1 MRLFFLFAPI
11 FSLQAQINFPPDLSI
26 SRLEVV
32 QTIQDDDQSVPLIAG
47 KATAVRAFL
56 RQQGRPEN
64 LVTGASIFLRGFRG
78 GAELAGSPLRAI
90 NGVITASLE
99 PDRENPLHSLDFILP
114 ADWTLAGSLELRAE
128 LRLAPGTVEGP
139 ADNNNRQLEVRFAA
153 APMEDFRVAWLPVC
167 ITAECPAAGFQHQGL
182 ARRLMP
188 LADGRLSY
196 EDVPAPPLIWTDGVA
211 QASGGQGLLN
221 LLRKWRLFLED
232 SALQTSFVVGWL
244 PRGTQASDVAA
255 RSVNDRVAWIVEQP
269 AAFESQRLLF
279 QQMVSSPVS
288 GGCEATIGQPGYD
301 PLAARMVP
309 SSRANATARCEGI
322 TAMPWLSASDAA
334 TYTLT
339 PPSPRGALR
348 EDTLIVSGKVGRD
361 GSGSLDPAYR
371 SRSAVLPPVSENTRE
386 ACLVVTSGGGET
398 SHCFFPFRETADEA
412 SFAFRLPAAGVT
424 AVRLLR
430 NDTEVASLS
439 FSGQSPE
446 VSLSAVQEG
455 EQWTGRRTLEWT
467 ASDAAGRALTFALF
481 YSIDDGANWIPL
493 ALDLRDPSYAVDTQY
508 LLPGT
513 VRFRVMASAGLDIGQ
528 GESAAVVIPQAARV
542 RLADAALSFGN
553 ATTGQISERLL
564 LMENTGASPLE
575 VTAPQT
581 AGEPFLISQPLP
593 MRVRAGVQQGLAVRY
608 RPRIPGSES
617 SAMTIGT
624 SDPDNPNVAVSL
636 RASAFDRQVPNA
648 LLLTT
653 ALEFGQVEVGQ
664 TRELGVVLRNEG
676 TAPLLVNGLSTL
688 NARFS
693 AVSPGNFSVAPGEG
707 RVIAVRFS
715 PFAGGAQSGS
725 LNIATNDPTTP
736 TLRVELRGAGF
747 QTFAPVIEVSPT
759 VVNFGSLALGQ
770 SSPPLAVTV
779 RNAGNGMLSINALPV
794 SNPAF
799 ALLSPASLPVL
810 LEPGR
815 QQVISLRYAPSALG
829 AQSGTL
835 AIESSDPA
843 RPRVTVE
850 LNGTGVAVAASA
862 VPQISS
868 VAPATLRPVPAGY
881 NVRFNVT
888 VNGANFS
895 SGAKVYWNGEERPTE
910 FVSPFA
916 VKGSLSAADVAMPG
930 DYRITVVNPPPG
942 GGTSAAA
949 TVAVTGEPAGGVVS
963 TAQIHDVNTQ
973 SCPAVTLTLSAINR
987 IGLAISTS
995 NSSNLAL
1002 FDGGVTCR
1010 EDSAVVPCS
1019 LRLAR
1024 ESGSLL
1030 SAVMIFHTSASQ
1042 ADRQNFMKNAGLQFV
1057 NSMPVSMRALV
1068 TYMDNGV
1075 RLSQDTVDFKEGVR
1089 NVNALQNAVNRI
1101 STPLA
1106 LGSGTALYDAIEDAL
1121 NRLSG
1126 QDGRKAIILFAASE
1140 NTYDTHGPRDVN
1152 ALLQR
1157 VRNSAVPMYVIPVG
1171 DGLSKVGL
1179 ISALHQFAADSGG
1192 RVLIDR
1198 GSSVSLQLSRLTS
1211 ELSDAHLVNF
1221 GTLKQDGLPH
1231 RIQIDVAASDG
1242 LMRAVKFY
1250 PGCRAR

>member
-1 MRLFFLFAPI
+1 MRLFLLFAPI

-153 APMEDFRVAWLPVC
+153 APVEDYRVAWLPVC

-196 EDVPAPPLIWTDGVA
+196 EDVPAPPLIWTGGVA

-232 SALQTSFVVGWL
+232 SALQTSFVAGWL
-244 PRGTQASDVAA
+244 PRGTPASDVAA
-255 RSVNDRVAWIVEQP
+255 RSVSDRVAWIVEQP

-309 SSRANATARCEGI
+309 SSRANATARCDAI

-339 PPSPRGALR
+339 PPSPRGASR
-348 EDTLIVSGKVGRD
+348 EDTLIVSGTVRRD

-386 ACLVVTSGGGET
+386 ACLVVSSGGGET

-412 SFAFRLPAAGVT
+412 TFAFRLPAAGVT
-424 AVRLLR
+424 GLRLLR

-439 FSGQSPE
+439 LSGQSPE

-508 LLPGT
+508 LLPGM

-528 GESAAVVIPQAARV
+528 AESAAVVIPQAARV

-564 LMENTGASPLE
+564 LMENSGASPLE

-608 RPRIPGSES
+608 RPRIPGSET

-624 SDPDNPNVAVSL
+624 SDPDNPNLAVSL

-693 AVSPGNFSVAPGEG
+693 AVSPGNFSVAPGEE
-707 RVIAVRFS
+707 RAIAVRFS

-868 VAPATLRPVPAGY
+868 VAPATLRPVPVGY

-916 VKGSLSAADVAMPG
+916 VKGSLSAADVATPG

-949 TVAVTGEPAGGVVS
+949 AVAVTGEPAGGAVS

-987 IGLAISTS
+987 IGLAISAL
-995 NSSNLAL
+995 NSSNL
-1002 FDGGVTCR
+1002 TCT
-1010 EDSAVVPCS
+1010 EDSAVVPCTV
-1019 LRLAR
+1019 RLAR
-1024 ESGSLL
+1024 ESGSLF
-1030 SAVMIFHTSASQ
+1030 SAVMIFDTSASLN
-1042 ADRQNFMKNAGLQFV
+1042 DRARRDLDLNFMKNAGLQLV
-1057 NSMPVSMRALV
+1057 NALQPTQRMLV

-1075 RLSQDTVDFKEGVR
+1075 RLSGDTTEFKEGVN
-1089 NVNALQNAVNRI
+1089 NVGALRDAVNRI
-1101 STPLA
+1101 STLPPV
-1106 LGSGTALYDAIEDAL
+1106 GSGTALYDAIEDAL
-1121 NRLSG
+1121 NRLSER
-1126 QDGRKAIILFAASE
+1126 DGRKAIILFTASE
-1140 NTYDTHGPRDVN
+1140 NTYDTRGPRDVN
-1152 ALLQR
+1152 VLLQR
-1157 VRNSAVPMYVIPVG
+1157 VRDAGVPIYAIPVG
-1171 DGLSKVGL
+1171 DGLAKTGL
-1179 ISALHQFAADSGG
+1179 ISGLHQFASDSGG
-1192 RVLIDR
+1192 RLMIDR
-1198 GSSVSLQLSRLTS
+1198 GASITQQLSRLTS
-1211 ELSDAHLVNF
+1211 ELDNPHLVNF